1 MSVKPLYLLAVAAI
15 LGCATASGTSGT
27 SGTFAGPRKA
37 NLLTADEIAAANAD
51 VGSVYD
57 AIARLRPHW
66 LSSHGPT
73 SFVTGGTEFAIVFID
88 GQRHGDL
95 NSLRGLQASQ
105 IGDIRYYNST
115 EAGGSFGLR
124 GGTSGVI
131 EVRMHLRVS
140 PSQPE
145 N

>member
-1 MSVKPLYLLAVAAI
+1 MSVGPLYLVAVAAI
-15 LGCATASGTSGT
+15 LACAPASGTSG
-27 SGTFAGPRKA
+27 SLGAPEGSRRA
-37 NLLTADEIAAANAD
+37 NLLTSSEIVAAKADN
-51 VGSVYD
+51 GNVYD
-57 AIARLRPHW
+57 AVARLRPHW

-95 NSLRGLQASQ
+95 NSLRGLQASE
-105 IGDIRYYNST
+105 IEDIRYYNST
-115 EAGGSFGLR
+115 EAGGKFGLR

-131 EVRMHLRVS
+131 EVRMNLRLS
-140 PSQPE
+140 PSEPP